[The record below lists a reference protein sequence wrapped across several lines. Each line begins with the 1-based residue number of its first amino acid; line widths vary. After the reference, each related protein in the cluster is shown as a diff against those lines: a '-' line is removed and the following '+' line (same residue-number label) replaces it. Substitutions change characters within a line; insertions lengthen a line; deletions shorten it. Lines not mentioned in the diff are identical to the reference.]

1 MMRAS
6 KFILFA
12 AMLLPFALSASAN
25 ANGTSLL
32 RRAQPQTTFLPWRRK
47 RLRPTSTATAN
58 SFRSS

>member
-12 AMLLPFALSASAN
+12 AMLYRSR
-25 ANGTSLL
+25 SLQAQTQMGRSRL
-32 RRAQPQTTFLPWRRK
+32 QRAQPQTTFLPWRRK